1 MVAFGSPGQRPP
13 RSQWSGLAVSLV
25 LGVGGHTS
33 ESALLFLS
41 RHHTAAVLFPLLG
54 LTAGI
59 WVERTRVPGLGSLCL
74 LRMRQ
79 LSVAPGVLSGRG
91 AASQACA

>member
-1 MVAFGSPGQRPP
+1 MTGLSCDLQMVAFGSPGQRPP
-13 RSQWSGLAVSLV
+13 RGQWPGLAVSLV

-54 LTAGI
+54 LA
-59 WVERTRVPGLGSLCL
+59 
-74 LRMRQ
+74 
-79 LSVAPGVLSGRG
+79 
-91 AASQACA
+91 AASGWSARVCLVLAARAFSE